1 MADVGPGELDGEFE
15 VGLDVGVDEEPGEGA
30 ELPLAP
36 VVVPFEVTEGSETA
50 ESIALEPAPLA
61 LPHPQPQRATVT
73 STKKSRK
80 NGESCGRK

>member
-1 MADVGPGELDGEFE
+1 MGPDVEF
-15 VGLDVGVDEEPGEGA
+15 DEEPPELVEE

-36 VVVPFEVTEGSETA
+36 VVPFEVAEVPETG
-50 ESIALEPAPLA
+50 ESIALEPAPA
-61 LPHPQPQRATVT
+61 LLTPPHPQLQRARVM

>member
-1 MADVGPGELDGEFE
+1 MADVPGEFDGPDVEF
-15 VGLDVGVDEEPGEGA
+15 DEEPPELVED

-36 VVVPFEVTEGSETA
+36 VVPFEVVEASERG
-50 ESIALEPAPLA
+50 ESTALELA
-61 LPHPQPQRATVT
+61 VVTPPHPQPQRARLM

>member
-1 MADVGPGELDGEFE
+1 MADVPGEFDAPDVEF
-15 VGLDVGVDEEPGEGA
+15 DEEPPELVEE

-36 VVVPFEVTEGSETA
+36 VVPFEVAEAPEVD
-50 ESIALEPAPLA
+50 ESIALEPAPA
-61 LPHPQPQRATVT
+61 LVTPLHPQPQRARVM